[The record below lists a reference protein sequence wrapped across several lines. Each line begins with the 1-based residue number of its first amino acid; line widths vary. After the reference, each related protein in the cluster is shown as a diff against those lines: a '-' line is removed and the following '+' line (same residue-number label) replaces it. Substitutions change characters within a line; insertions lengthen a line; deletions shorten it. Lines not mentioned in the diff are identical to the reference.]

1 MLSRTNGWQRIG
13 IVLSVVWLIAACSL
27 VFLVTTSHSGAGPFL
42 SISSAHCQPG
52 APQIPSSQKHLRLSE
67 AILGCS
73 EKYIVPE
80 TQSINWLSTLVFLFC
95 PILLVWGL
103 AFALVLTFRWVAAG
117 FRKRSGPSQ

>member
-13 IVLSVVWLIAACSL
+13 IVLSVVWLIAACSF
-27 VFLVTTSHSGAGPFL
+27 FLVTTSRPGASPFL

-52 APQIPSSQKHLRLSE
+52 APQIPSSQKRLRLSE
-67 AILGCS
+67 AVLGCP

-80 TQSINWLSTLVFLFC
+80 TQGTNWLSTLVFLFG
-95 PILLVWGL
+95 PILLAWAL
-103 AFALVLTFRWVAAG
+103 AFALVQTIRWVAAG